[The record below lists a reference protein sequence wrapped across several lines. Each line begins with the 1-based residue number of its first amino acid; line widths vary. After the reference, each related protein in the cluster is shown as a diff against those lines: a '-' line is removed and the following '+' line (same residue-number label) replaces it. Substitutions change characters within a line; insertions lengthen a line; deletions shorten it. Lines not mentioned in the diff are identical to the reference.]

1 MDLKERLARLEQ
13 RRGETS
19 DQWMAEY
26 HKSANEETLL
36 LAEALANAKDNELEE
51 IVDVIGSLEHY
62 KEYESISAEPFF
74 TIGFENISETVVRI
88 FDRIIAFIKRWIK
101 VLADA
106 DFRLS
111 VHTGLM
117 SMALENIRTNMRTT
131 SRSPKTSPHFLVTTR
146 INNLCVN
153 QKPISNAQMLLNSL
167 TILNAVT
174 DMYFNK
180 HSESVLRQVSPVT
193 IAVGSQKKASDIANI
208 IEPTSPLQSA
218 LVSVFR
224 QQGEHVESPHLMG
237 NHRLVITNE
246 QAGSADALSRIQGIR
261 VKVVP
266 SQLTQG
272 DVPASIPFQYFDQN
286 MAEAILAKCDGLLKL
301 LGDSNTSAR
310 RHSRRQAMQAL
321 LASVERVNDEAQ
333 RKGIRDLDDARN
345 VVAVLETYISWI
357 ADPYTSFY
365 AFIQRNIKAAMNVCE
380 ANAA

>member
-62 KEYESISAEPFF
+62 KEYEPISAEPFF

>member
-88 FDRIIAFIKRWIK
+88 FDRIITFIKRWIK